1 MERGHPPCALPARA
15 TAGRGEQRSADIAP
29 TSFDGTWS
37 IQLHSDDFIDYATL
51 SLTYVRYSNT
61 NRYGWMSRLFYSVAG
76 HGVVP
81 WIMMIG
87 GSA

>member
-1 MERGHPPCALPARA
+1 
-15 TAGRGEQRSADIAP
+15 
-29 TSFDGTWS
+29 
-37 IQLHSDDFIDYATL
+37 LHSDDFIDYATL

-87 GSA
+87 GSASSSTRAKERGAPSPIQIVRTSGEFTQVKG